1 MQMGE
6 IDSKCLDEDLELIQA
21 CLSRDRNS
29 WEVFVKKY
37 TKMVYFVINNINQ
50 SKSAPLNQEDIED
63 LHNDVFLALL
73 EKKLAQ
79 FRGERNCSLASWV
92 RIVTVSKTLNT
103 IKSRQVRTHYMDS
116 LSKTDA
122 DGDTVVMDVEDQS
135 ESQEDIV
142 IGDETMSR
150 LKGYISSLSP
160 REKLLMKL
168 YYERELSNEQI
179 AGMLGMSMGA
189 LYTFKHRV
197 MKKLED
203 FVGAA

>member
-1 MQMGE
+1 MGE
-6 IDSKCLDEDLELIQA
+6 IDLKYMDDDLELIQG

-73 EKKLAQ
+73 EKKLSQ
-79 FRGERNCSLASWV
+79 FRGERSCSLASWV

-103 IKSRQVRTHYMDS
+103 IKSRQVRTHYMGS
-116 LSKTDA
+116 MSKTDD
-122 DGDTVVMDVEDQS
+122 DGDMVVMDVEDQS
-135 ESQEDIV
+135 ESQEDII
-142 IGDETMSR
+142 IGEEGMSR
-150 LKGYISSLSP
+150 LKEYIGSLAP
-160 REKLLMKL
+160 RERFLMKL

-179 AGMLGMSMGA
+179 AGMLEMSIGA